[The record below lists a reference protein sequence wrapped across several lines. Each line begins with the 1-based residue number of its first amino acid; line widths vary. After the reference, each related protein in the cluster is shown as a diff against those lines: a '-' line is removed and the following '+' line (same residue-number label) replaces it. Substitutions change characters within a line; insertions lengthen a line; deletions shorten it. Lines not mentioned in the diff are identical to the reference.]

1 MPIEI
6 LLLEQH
12 TSQRYNLELENVLNK
27 VMTMGGLVEKQ
38 VGDGVRAL
46 LEANSELGELV
57 STADYRVN
65 LLEVEIDEECT
76 QILARRQPAAS
87 DLRLVVTIIKT
98 ITDLERIG
106 DEAEKIGRFAVSLA
120 TAKSLPVYYT
130 DLRHLGDHVTS
141 MLHDALD
148 AFARMDVDAAIA
160 TAAKDLQ
167 IDKEFESLS
176 RLLITH
182 MMEDPR
188 QVKNVIKVNWCARS
202 LERIGDHAKN
212 VCEYVIYMVKGKNV
226 RHTSLDQMQKLST

>member
-1 MPIEI
+1 VDANKLHLNDHI
-6 LLLEQH
+6 
-12 TSQRYNLELENVLNK
+12 SQQFNLELEDIRNK
-27 VMTMGGLVEKQ
+27 AMVMGGLVEKQ
-38 VGDGVRAL
+38 VSDGLRAL
-46 LEANSELGELV
+46 LEPNSELGEEV
-57 STADYRVN
+57 STTDYRVN
-65 LLEVEIDEECT
+65 SLEVEIDEECT

-98 ITDLERIG
+98 VTDLERIG

-120 TAKSLPVYYT
+120 TAQLRPGYYAE
-130 DLRHLGDHVTS
+130 LRHLGDHVKS

-160 TAAKDLQ
+160 TAAQDLK
-167 IDKEFESLS
+167 IDDEFESLS

-188 QVKNVIKVNWCARS
+188 EVKNVLKVNWCARS

-226 RHTSLDQMQKLST
+226 RHTSLDQMQELTD